1 MPDREGREKIK
12 RALAEFLSG
21 CGEILAHE
29 KARGILTENAWKD
42 IREFLWKACGYLLRK
57 DSGLYEE
64 VSTEVEPA
72 IKLSREIIQELQ
84 ESIQELQGNMQELQG
99 NIQELQ
105 GNNQELQGNNQE
117 LRRELEKAC
126 CGLIGEAVK
135 EGKSTRETV
144 DMIVRVFSLTKDEAE
159 AKVKEYQERKRDYY
173 GGIGKKGT
181 TCL

>member
-21 CGEILAHE
+21 CGEILAYE

-84 ESIQELQGNMQELQG
+84 GSIQALQGNM
-99 NIQELQ
+99 
-105 GNNQELQGNNQE
+105 QELQGNNQE

-135 EGKSTRETV
+135 EGKSTKETV

>member
-84 ESIQELQGNMQELQG
+84 ESIQELQGN
-99 NIQELQ
+99 
-105 GNNQELQGNNQE
+105 NQE

-135 EGKSTRETV
+135 EGKSTKETV

>member
-99 NIQELQ
+99 N
-105 GNNQELQGNNQE
+105 NQE

-135 EGKSTRETV
+135 EGKSTKETV